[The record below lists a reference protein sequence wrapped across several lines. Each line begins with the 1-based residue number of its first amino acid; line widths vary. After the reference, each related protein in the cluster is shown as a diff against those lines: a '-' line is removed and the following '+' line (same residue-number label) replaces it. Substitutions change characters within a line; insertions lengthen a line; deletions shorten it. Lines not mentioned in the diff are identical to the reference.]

1 MGPPEGEHY
10 VLTLVVEEPMSVVKF
25 PPLERRYILF
35 PVHWFLLQQMRVAVG
50 QRTDVDN
57 GWPGEVAESQWG
69 GTLRH
74 IVAKAL
80 GRSLKG
86 PFRVCEEIHPVKNK

>member
-1 MGPPEGEHY
+1 MGPSQGEHSI
-10 VLTLVVEEPMSVVKF
+10 LTLVVEEPMSVVKF

-74 IVAKAL
+74 IVAKTL

-86 PFRVCEEIHPVKNK
+86 PLRVCEEIKLDKNK